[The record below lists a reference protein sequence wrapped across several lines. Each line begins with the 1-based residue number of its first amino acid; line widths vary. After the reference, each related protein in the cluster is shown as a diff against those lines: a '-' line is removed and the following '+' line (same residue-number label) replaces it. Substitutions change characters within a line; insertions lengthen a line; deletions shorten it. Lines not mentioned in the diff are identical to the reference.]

1 MGKGFRHINV
11 YGRNPQLKALRCSD
25 FRLIY
30 SYYCFKTCRQELQLC
45 TYSKTQPWQ
54 ITIMTYSMLMTMS
67 MSSIMRQ
74 SADMPS
80 CPRKAVVIRVESWL
94 CWSQIP
100 FLIPA
105 AVSLHDFTLNVS
117 WPWVW
122 AGTMVRLTCS
132 WVQASVMVRLTCSW
146 VRAGMMMR
154 LTCFW
159 VQAGA
164 TVRLTCS
171 CVPGCEQARWW
182 GWHWE
187 KQSQLRHIGEWWY
200 WDPMQVQPMVYAWPS
215 AVCTLLFHVAPGG
228 WWAIRAAW
236 LYWRV

>member
-54 ITIMTYSMLMTMS
+54 ITIMTYSMLTTMS

-132 WVQASVMVRLTCSW
+132 WVQAGVM
-146 VRAGMMMR
+146 
-154 LTCFW
+154 
-159 VQAGA
+159 
-164 TVRLTCS
+164 VRLTCS

-182 GWHWE
+182 GWHWG
-187 KQSQLRHIGEWWY
+187 KQSQLQHIHRENVQLLLDFFTFSSGKAKKQKSWYCRVQLEWKKCH
-200 WDPMQVQPMVYAWPS
+200 DTKS
-215 AVCTLLFHVAPGG
+215 T
-228 WWAIRAAW
+228 
-236 LYWRV
+236 